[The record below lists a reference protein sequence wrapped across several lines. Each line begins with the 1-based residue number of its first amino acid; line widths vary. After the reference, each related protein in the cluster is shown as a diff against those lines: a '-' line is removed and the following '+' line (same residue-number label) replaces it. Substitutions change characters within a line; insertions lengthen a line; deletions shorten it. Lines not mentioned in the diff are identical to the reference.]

1 MKGSSSTPIDVL
13 TWEVQLHLP
22 RGSFVCTIFRHW
34 LTAFSSIPSVLR
46 HELCCVWAEM
56 GGSES
61 WMLHGILSHKTRSW
75 HELLICQSNST
86 AEYFHHPA
94 NIPPAILR
102 LIYNMLYIILNAWKC
117 SKKKQIWN
125 RSQISFWKIMSQPK
139 ISETSLLSWLSI
151 QG

>member
-1 MKGSSSTPIDVL
+1 MKGSNSTPIDVL

-22 RGSFVCTIFRHW
+22 RASLAITIFRHW

-61 WMLHGILSHKTRSW
+61 RMLHGILLHQTRSW
-75 HELLICQSNST
+75 TELLSDQSNST
-86 AEYFHHPA
+86 AESFYHPP
-94 NIPPAILR
+94 NIPPAIPR
-102 LIYNMLYIILNAWKC
+102 LLYNMFYRILNAWKC

-125 RSQISFWKIMSQPK
+125 RSQISFWKITSQPK
-139 ISETSLLSWLSI
+139 ISETSLLSRLSV